1 MADQKTVPPFPRLS
15 GRLYIFPAL
24 IPMVEILP
32 WLLTAVGA
40 VAGASQAAFWSRHR
54 RKILG
59 FAAVCFLAAGA
70 TVVWSHTQKPTEA
83 EGSRLLAAAD
93 MSKLE
98 KLADVSVPADK
109 SYEEFAQLW
118 SVKTKNETL
127 ASPVIAGDLIL
138 LGTFEAT
145 MDAHARADGK
155 LAWSLKKKEP
165 IFTNAAVLKDM
176 AFVGE
181 GLHTAPAAALTAF
194 SLPDGNPVWE
204 RQFRSHVESQTTL
217 DADHRRLFTCAG
229 EEGIWALDMKDGAVL
244 WRNKIGHTDAT
255 PLLHDDHLYISA
267 QPDEK
272 KVGAEL
278 SSLDPD
284 DGDVEWKTALP
295 GNTMGSPQ
303 MGGKGIILLTTAVG
317 QVGPQKADDK
327 GWSHAVG
334 RDGKILWS
342 VDLPGMPLPEAAVLA
357 DKGIVIH
364 TLKNGDLI
372 ALNIKDGSKVWYV
385 KQGKEFLAPA
395 GFRAN
400 SNPPLLAGMT
410 SDGVVSIRNAED
422 GTEIRRI
429 KKSQGGYA
437 APVFDRDVLYV
448 TTPHDM
454 TAYGG
459 VHLLTRG
466 DQ

>member
-1 MADQKTVPPFPRLS
+1 MTDQKTVPPFPRLS

-54 RKILG
+54 RKIFG
-59 FAAVCFLAAGA
+59 FAAVCFIAAGA
-70 TVVWSHTQKPTEA
+70 TVVWSHTQKPSEA
-83 EGSRLLAAAD
+83 EGSRLLAGAD

-98 KLADVSVPADK
+98 KLADAAVSADK
-109 SYEEFAQLW
+109 TYESFSELW

-145 MDAHARADGK
+145 LDAHARADGK
-155 LAWSLKKKEP
+155 LVWSLKKKEP
-165 IFTNAAVLKDM
+165 IFTNTAALKDM

-181 GLHTAPAAALTAF
+181 GLHTAPAASLTAF
-194 SLPDGNPVWE
+194 SLPDGKPVWE
-204 RQFRSHVESQTTL
+204 RQFRSHVESQTML
-217 DADHRRLFTCAG
+217 DAANRRLFTCAG

-284 DGDVEWKTALP
+284 DGDIEWKTTLP

-303 MGGKGIILLTTAVG
+303 MGGTDRILLTTAVG

-334 RDGKILWS
+334 TDGKIIWS

-364 TLKNGDLI
+364 TLKSGDLI
-372 ALNIKDGSKVWYV
+372 ALNIKDGSRVWHV

-395 GFRAN
+395 GLRAG
-400 SNPPLLAGMT
+400 STPPLLAGMT
-410 SDGVVSIRNAED
+410 SEGVISIRNAED

-429 KKSQGGYA
+429 KKPQGGYA

-448 TTPHDM
+448 TTPHDI

-466 DQ
+466 D

>member
-1 MADQKTVPPFPRLS
+1 MAKQKTAAPFPRLS

-40 VAGASQAAFWSRHR
+40 AAGASQAAFWSRHR

-98 KLADVSVPADK
+98 KRADVSPAADK
-109 SYEEFAQLW
+109 AHEEFAQLW
-118 SVKTKNETL
+118 TVKTKNETL
-127 ASPVIAGDLIL
+127 ASPVIAGNLIL

-145 MDAHARADGK
+145 LDAHSRADGK

-181 GLHTAPAAALTAF
+181 GLHTAPAASLTAL
-194 SLPDGNPVWE
+194 SLPDGKPVWE

-217 DADHRRLFTCAG
+217 DAGNRRLFTCAG

-244 WRNKIGHTDAT
+244 WRNRIGHTDAT
-255 PLLHDDHLYISA
+255 PLLHDGHLYVSA
-267 QPDEK
+267 QPDDK
-272 KVGAEL
+272 KVGAAL

-284 DGDVEWKTALP
+284 DGDAEWKIPLP

-303 MGGKGIILLTTAVG
+303 MGGEDLILLTTAVG

-327 GWSHAVG
+327 GWSHAVSTTG
-334 RDGKILWS
+334 RLIWS

-357 DKGIVIH
+357 EKGLVIH

-372 ALNIKDGSKVWYV
+372 ALNVKDGSKVWHV

-395 GFRAN
+395 GFRAD
-400 SNPPLLAGMT
+400 STPPLLAGMT

-429 KKSQGGYA
+429 KKPLGGYA
-437 APVFDRDVLYV
+437 APVFGGDVLYV
-448 TTPHDM
+448 TTPHDV

-466 DQ
+466 DK